1 MLEDPHVFCGQDT
14 QKNALLFDGLL
25 PVSQTDLRACGLLQ
39 ESPGAGTKIWR
50 SGRASHL
57 ELPKMTLKLA
67 RQELSNTT
75 GALESSHSLL
85 QHWHSGDPSSNGVQG
100 LLGEQ
105 RFYLTH

>member
-1 MLEDPHVFCGQDT
+1 
-14 QKNALLFDGLL
+14 
-25 PVSQTDLRACGLLQ
+25 
-39 ESPGAGTKIWR
+39 
-50 SGRASHL
+50 
-57 ELPKMTLKLA
+57 MTLKLA